1 MDNENRMEPINLLLS
16 REELLFAL
24 NLLEAQFIPGL
35 DPDPLGELTAEQ
47 RPLALTV
54 AGRAL
59 RARELAQVQ
68 ENGEWLLHNDLLTAI
83 GGCAYAQSL
92 ISVYHWSPTA
102 DTPARYF
109 GHIRGNNI
117 VAHTRPEDVLHRFTL
132 LPSREQLASQVLAF
146 CGYDNGA
153 ASPTLELSL
162 PAAALGQVRELAVA
176 GERAKAEETLAEH
189 SVAPDTAKAF
199 VDILAASPK
208 ISILQTLKQQ
218 EEGAVQK
225 QDLTLLQNDHQ
236 AWLII
241 AFPETM
247 QVKTVTKSEL
257 EALLTESL

>member
-1 MDNENRMEPINLLLS
+1 MDNENSIEPINLLLS

-24 NLLEAQFIPGL
+24 NLLQAQFIPGL
-35 DPDPLGELTAEQ
+35 DPDPLGELTPEQ
-47 RPLALTV
+47 RPLVLTV

-68 ENGEWLLHNDLLTAI
+68 ENGEWLLHNDLLTTI
-83 GGCAYAQSL
+83 GGCAYAHSL
-92 ISVYHWSPTA
+92 ISVYHWPPTA

-109 GHIRGNNI
+109 GHIRGNDI

-132 LPSREQLASQVLAF
+132 LPSKEQLAGQVLAF

-153 ASPTLELSL
+153 APPTLELSL
-162 PAAALGQVRELAVA
+162 PAAALGQVRELAAA
-176 GERAKAEETLAEH
+176 GERAKAEAILADHE
-189 SVAPDTAKAF
+189 VAPDAAKAF

-218 EEGAVQK
+218 AEGAVQK
-225 QDLTLLQNDHQ
+225 QDLTLLQHDHQ
-236 AWLII
+236 AWLIS
-241 AFPETM
+241 ASPETM
-247 QVKTVTKSEL
+247 RVKTVTKSEL